1 MTDYFQ
7 KTTTNNENII
17 LNLDENKALQSPI
30 KKVYFKDI
38 NSNSQNLS
46 KENKKNNDSNISKST
61 NNNTFSISGNLSKI
75 SPLPKPDFS
84 SITRFENSLS
94 YKQKGSHKKNK
105 LIVPNSPIKTPNK
118 YAYTP
123 NDKNYSQDNILQKST
138 CRKLNFF
145 EGGETKEN
153 SSNKNTNAFRSITE
167 KKDNSREFNG
177 TLSFNQSTIPN
188 LKTSEFLMKIENING
203 PFNLNNITPFSANSI
218 EDEKIIKQKQ
228 NSCNSNLNLNFIKN
242 NYYQI
247 SNDSNKNEEYK
258 VLSADN
264 SRFNKTS
271 EFKLNSSND
280 NSFSNLSNFDS
291 PSPKK
296 NYHPNEQINNMYKNK
311 RKRASNENI
320 TFKEDKKVTKLRMEN
335 V

>member
-1 MTDYFQ
+1 M
-7 KTTTNNENII
+7 
-17 LNLDENKALQSPI
+17 L
-30 KKVYFKDI
+30 
-38 NSNSQNLS
+38 
-46 KENKKNNDSNISKST
+46 
-61 NNNTFSISGNLSKI
+61 
-75 SPLPKPDFS
+75 
-84 SITRFENSLS
+84 
-94 YKQKGSHKKNK
+94 
-105 LIVPNSPIKTPNK
+105 
-118 YAYTP
+118 
-123 NDKNYSQDNILQKST
+123 
-138 CRKLNFF
+138 
-145 EGGETKEN
+145 
-153 SSNKNTNAFRSITE
+153 
-167 KKDNSREFNG
+167 
-177 TLSFNQSTIPN
+177 
-188 LKTSEFLMKIENING
+188 
-203 PFNLNNITPFSANSI
+203 
-218 EDEKIIKQKQ
+218 IKQKQ

-280 NSFSNLSNFDS
+280 NSFNNLSNFDS